1 MQRTVWRKS
10 VTGFLN
16 DKAVERLRSAG
27 TLPEFSGT
35 RYMLQEFLARGGMG
49 AVYAAQDTTLIRR
62 VAIKVRDSSDRHSAL
77 EERLLREA
85 RVLAQLE
92 HPGIVPV
99 HDAGTLADGQVFYV
113 MKFVEG
119 SRLDQFL
126 ASVLSLPERLRL
138 FLRICETV
146 SFAHS
151 RGILHRDLKPSN
163 VMVGA
168 FGEVLVMD
176 WGLARILRSDS
187 IERSEE
193 TVGSPAPLPAAVA
206 GDSEI
211 QITSAT
217 DDGTIL
223 GTPGFMS
230 PEQAQGKSSSLDVRT
245 DIFSLGK
252 LLETILTQTKN
263 AKAIRVPRALQAIC
277 EKASAENLSER
288 YASVSALAED
298 ISRFLD
304 GMPVSAYRENLW
316 ERAQRFYTRYQAA
329 ILLITVYLLM
339 RAAFV
344 FFGWR

>member
-1 MQRTVWRKS
+1 M
-10 VTGFLN
+10 TGFLN
-16 DKAVERLRSAG
+16 DKAVERLRSVGA
-27 TLPEFSGT
+27 LPEFSGT
-35 RYMLQEFLARGGMG
+35 RYVLMDFLARGGMG
-49 AVYAAQDTTLIRR
+49 TVYAAQDKTLNRR
-62 VAIKVRDSSDRHSAL
+62 VAIKVLDSSDHCNAL

-99 HDAGTLADGQVFYV
+99 HDAGTLADGRVFYV

-119 SRLDQFL
+119 SRVDQFL
-126 ASVLSLPERLRL
+126 NNVSSLFERLRL

-176 WGLARILRSDS
+176 WGLAKILQPDS
-187 IERSEE
+187 AGRFEE
-193 TVGSPAPLPAAVA
+193 TLGSSEPLCTGVT
-206 GDSEI
+206 GDSET

-217 DDGTIL
+217 EDGVIL

-230 PEQAQGKSSSLDVRT
+230 PEQAQGKSSSLDART

-252 LLETILTQTKN
+252 LLEAILKQ
-263 AKAIRVPRALQAIC
+263 AKSTTAVRVPRALRAIC
-277 EKASAENLSER
+277 QKAAAESLSGR
-288 YASVSALAED
+288 YASVSELAED
-298 ISRFLD
+298 ISRYLD

-329 ILLITVYLLM
+329 ILLITAYLLM
-339 RAAFV
+339 RAIVV
-344 FFGWR
+344 FFGRH

>member
-1 MQRTVWRKS
+1 M
-10 VTGFLN
+10 TGFLN

-27 TLPEFSGT
+27 ALPEFSGT
-35 RYMLQEFLARGGMG
+35 RYSLLQFLARGGMG
-49 AVYAAQDTTLIRR
+49 TVYAAQDKTLNRR
-62 VAIKVRDSSDRHSAL
+62 VAIKVLDSSDPLSAL
-77 EERLLREA
+77 EQRLMREA

-99 HDAGTLADGQVFYV
+99 HDAGTLADGRVFYV
-113 MKFVEG
+113 MKFVQG
-119 SRLDQFL
+119 SRIDQFL
-126 ASVLSLPERLRL
+126 NSVSSLPERLRL

-176 WGLARILRSDS
+176 WGLAKILQPDS
-187 IERSEE
+187 AGRFEE
-193 TVGSPAPLPAAVA
+193 TVGSPEPLSAAVT
-206 GDSEI
+206 GDRET

-217 DDGTIL
+217 EDGVIM

-230 PEQAQGKSSSLDVRT
+230 PEQEQGKSSSLDART

-252 LLETILTQTKN
+252 LLEAMVKQTKN
-263 AKAIRVPRALQAIC
+263 PVAFRVPLALRAIC
-277 EKASAENLSER
+277 QKAAADNLCER
-288 YASVSALAED
+288 YQSVSALAQD
-298 ISRFLD
+298 ISRYLD
-304 GMPVSAYRENLW
+304 GLPVSAYRENFW

-339 RAAFV
+339 RALLV
-344 FFGWR
+344 FFGRH